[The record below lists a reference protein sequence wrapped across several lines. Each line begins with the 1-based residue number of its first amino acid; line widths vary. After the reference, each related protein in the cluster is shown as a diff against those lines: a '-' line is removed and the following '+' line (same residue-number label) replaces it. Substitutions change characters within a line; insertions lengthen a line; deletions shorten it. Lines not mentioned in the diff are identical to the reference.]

1 MINMY
6 ETIIFAVF
14 YISILFL
21 FSSRSETR
29 QAFVATWNVPSE
41 VCSQKFNIEFDLK
54 QFRIDSNK
62 NTSFMGEEVVLFYEP
77 LPGLYPKYLSNGS
90 ALNGGIPQVRLYL
103 NACTKIQTELQKCRC
118 SKLCDSPPSNLH
130 IRVSNISH
138 ITI

>member
-90 ALNGGIPQVRLYL
+90 ALNGGIPQVR
-103 NACTKIQTELQKCRC
+103 CKK
-118 SKLCDSPPSNLH
+118 
-130 IRVSNISH
+130 
-138 ITI
+138 